1 MAALYEIANEIL
13 ELKDCGL
20 SPDEIA
26 DTLEAMEMD
35 FEEKTESTIALIKQM
50 QAESEMFK
58 LESEKLKS
66 ESDRLKRSAEK
77 LKEYIRGEM
86 VRLEKDKF
94 KAGVHSLTVRKP
106 TQKLNIVNDN
116 KIPKSWFNVEVVEK
130 LDKKGLLKALKDGE
144 QVSGVEIGYTEPS
157 LIIK

>member
-13 ELKDCGL
+13 ELKDSGM
-20 SPDEIA
+20 SPDDIA

-35 FEEKTESTIALIKQM
+35 FEDKTESTIALIKQM

-58 LESEKLKS
+58 AESEKLKS
-66 ESDRLKRSAEK
+66 ESERLNRSAEK

-94 KAGVHSLTVRKP
+94 KAGVHSLSIKKP
-106 TQKLNIVNDN
+106 RQKLSVINE
-116 KIPKSWFNVEVVEK
+116 KEIPRDWFNVDVVEK
-130 LDKKGLLKALKDGE
+130 LDKRALLKALKDGD
-144 QVSGVEIGYTEPS
+144 QISGVEIGYTGPV
-157 LIIK
+157 LDIK

>member
-1 MAALYEIANEIL
+1 MPALYEIANEIL
-13 ELKDCGL
+13 ELKDSGM
-20 SPDEIA
+20 SHDDIA

-35 FEEKTESTIALIKQM
+35 FEEKTESTIVLIKQM

-58 LESEKLKS
+58 AESDKLKAESE
-66 ESDRLKRSAEK
+66 RLNRGSEK

-94 KAGVHSLTVRKP
+94 KAGVHSLTIRKP
-106 TQKLNIVNDN
+106 TPKLSVINDN
-116 KIPKSWFNVEVVEK
+116 DIPRSWFNVDVVEK
-130 LDKKGLLKALKDGE
+130 LDKKALLKALKDGE
-144 QVSGVEIGYTEPS
+144 DVKGVEIGYTEPS